1 MNYQVLKKYV
11 KESVFTMEDVATLIG
26 MSYSTFNW
34 RAKNNAM
41 QVKDLVAIVELLDLS
56 SEDLLKIIYGKEQ

>member
-26 MSYSTFNW
+26 YSYSTWNW
-34 RAKNNAM
+34 RVAHNEVR
-41 QVKDLVAIVELLDLS
+41 VKDLVAIVELLDLDKT
-56 SEDLLKIIYGKEQ
+56 DLLKMIYGE